1 MAVPVLIPF
10 YKDQRQL
17 DLCRAAL
24 AKQDSPAEARV
35 HDNSIENLYYTIA
48 LNLGLK
54 KTIQE
59 GHEFAILLNQDCYLR
74 PDAVRR
80 MLEFMKSQPRCALA
94 GIKQVLAA
102 NEDQI
107 IHGGCTVAYPA
118 GRHYSGLKS
127 RNDCSVNKKMPW
139 VNGAC
144 IIARLD
150 AVIEFG
156 LMDENMKMIGSDSD
170 WCFTARARGWE
181 VWYCADAEAVHE
193 VGVSGRQPSAEMQ
206 KIFRADMDY
215 WRDKWIGSAL
225 YTRLSWEFDPPQAMA
240 QVGTA
245 AVK

>member
-10 YKDQRQL
+10 YKNQRQL
-17 DLCRAAL
+17 DLCLAAL
-24 AKQDSPAEARV
+24 AKQDSPVEARV
-35 HDNSIENLYYTIA
+35 HDNSVENLYYTAA

-54 KTIQE
+54 RAIKE
-59 GHEFAILLNQDCYLR
+59 GHEFVILLNQDCYLR
-74 PDAVRR
+74 PDAAGR
-80 MLEFMKSQPRCALA
+80 MLEFMKAQPRCALA
-94 GIKQVLAA
+94 GIKQVSAG

-118 GRHYSGLKS
+118 GRHHSGLKS
-127 RNDCSVNKKMPW
+127 RGDCCVNKKMPW

-156 LMDENMKMIGSDSD
+156 LMDQNMKMIGSDSD
-170 WCFTARARGWE
+170 WCYTARARGWE
-181 VWYCADAEAVHE
+181 VWYCAEAETVHE
-193 VGVSGRQPSAEMQ
+193 VGVSARPPSAEMVKMFQ
-206 KIFRADMDY
+206 ADMNY

-225 YTRLSWEFDPPQAMA
+225 YTRLSWEFDQPQPMA
-240 QVGTA
+240 QFGAA